1 MGGKNLLDSLNK
13 LFLQTKTMNKTQYK
27 ELNKEY
33 LAIKA
38 TEPGVENIGGVLVK
52 RLADGSGERT
62 ASLSSIVVC
71 RYSGNLIDG
80 TQFDSNENDAMPYPF
95 RVRELIEG
103 WQIALTHMKVGDKW
117 ELTIPAELGYGSAR
131 VEGIPAYSTLIFTLE
146 LLQIA

>member
-1 MGGKNLLDSLNK
+1 
-13 LFLQTKTMNKTQYK
+13 MNKTQYK

-62 ASLSSIVVC
+62 ASLSGIVVC

-131 VEGIPAYSTLIFTLE
+131 VEGIPAHSTLIFTLE